1 VFTAL
6 LDTSVLWPSLQRDF
20 LLSLAIEGLY
30 RPVWSWAILEELEYH
45 EAHKLTNR
53 GVPRTEAEQRARRL
67 IEQMQTAFDDAEV
80 TGWDRL
86 EGTFGLP
93 DPDDEHV
100 AAAAVIARAG
110 VIVTANLKDFP
121 DDKLPADLQVLPP
134 AEFAYNTV
142 SVDPVRSLRAVQA
155 IAARSGQSGQ
165 TWTVDDVLT
174 HLQFRYDMIDTVELL
189 RA

>member
-93 DPDDEHV
+93 DPDDEHGRQASPPTCKSSHRPSSPTTPSASTPCAHCAPSRPSLLAPDRV
-100 AAAAVIARAG
+100 VRPGRSMTCSPAFRPA
-110 VIVTANLKDFP
+110 TA
-121 DDKLPADLQVLPP
+121 
-134 AEFAYNTV
+134 
-142 SVDPVRSLRAVQA
+142 
-155 IAARSGQSGQ
+155 
-165 TWTVDDVLT
+165 
-174 HLQFRYDMIDTVELL
+174 
-189 RA
+189 

>member
-121 DDKLPADLQVLPP
+121 DDKLRRRPASPPTGRVRLQHRQRRPRALTARRPGH
-134 AEFAYNTV
+134 
-142 SVDPVRSLRAVQA
+142 RCSLRTEWSDLDG
-155 IAARSGQSGQ
+155 R
-165 TWTVDDVLT
+165 
-174 HLQFRYDMIDTVELL
+174 
-189 RA
+189 